1 MKHAKLQERLNEL
14 ISSFGYDA
22 VYKTL
27 RESKAAKVAV
37 AGRDT
42 KARRTA
48 KDSTG
53 ESAAMR
59 VKPTAV
65 KIVNSIEITDSEKKE
80 ILLNMA
86 KKYEEKEF
94 MPSVNYVRK
103 FLCNERDV
111 SRIKSRQQV
120 TSAVFRKLAH
130 METGKLREMVDRG
143 TYAPPA
149 TLRSIARA
157 IEGFNGPHHSNSNR

>member
-14 ISSFGYDA
+14 VSSFGYDA

-27 RESKAAKVAV
+27 CEAKAAKVAV
-37 AGRDT
+37 AKRDT
-42 KARRTA
+42 KVRRTA
-48 KDSTG
+48 NDSAG
-53 ESAAMR
+53 KPAATR

-80 ILLNMA
+80 ILLTMA

-94 MPSVNYVRK
+94 MPSVNYVRN

-120 TSAVFRKLAH
+120 TSAVFKKLAR
-130 METGKLREMVDRG
+130 METGKLREIVDRG

-157 IEGFNGPHHSNSNR
+157 IEGFNRPDHSNSNR